1 MMLELLATPLFGL
14 SLTALAGVLAL
25 YLKRVLG
32 WSLFNPMLFSMALI
46 IAVLVTFN
54 IPYASYAAGGDLILK
69 MLGPITV
76 VLAVPLYQHHD
87 KLKRH
92 ALAIL
97 LGVTLGSLS
106 ALVSVYLFSMLLG
119 LDMTLMKSLLPRS
132 ITTPI
137 GIASSEMIEGLVGLT
152 VLSIVITGTFGA
164 LIAEWVFKTFKIHE
178 PIAKGV
184 SLGTGA
190 HAIGT
195 GRAFEYGTL
204 EGAMSGLSIAIA
216 GVSTILWLLLFR
228 FFGLI

>member
-1 MMLELLATPLFGL
+1 MEASLATPLFGL
-14 SLTALAGVLAL
+14 VMTLIAGAAGL
-25 YLKRVLG
+25 YVKKKIA
-32 WSLFNPMLFSMALI
+32 WKLFNPMLFSMLLI
-46 IAVLVTFN
+46 IAVLLAAN
-54 IPYASYAAGGDLILK
+54 IPYADYALGGDLILK

-76 VLAVPLYQHHD
+76 VLAVPLYQHHA
-87 KLKRH
+87 KLRQH

-97 LGVTLGSLS
+97 LGVAIGSLA
-106 ALVSVYLFSMLLG
+106 ALVSVYLFALAAG
-119 LDMTLMKSLLPRS
+119 LDMTLLKSLLPRS

-137 GIASSEMIEGLVGLT
+137 GIAASEMIEGIVGLT
-152 VLSIVITGTFGA
+152 VVSIVITGTFGA
-164 LIAEWVFKTFKIHE
+164 IVSDWVFKTFRITE

-216 GVSTILWLLLFR
+216 GVSTILWLFLFQ
-228 FFGLI
+228 FLGLI

>member
-1 MMLELLATPLFGL
+1 MIEAFLSTPFFGL
-14 SLTALAGVLAL
+14 GLTVMAAM
-25 YLKRVLG
+25 LG
-32 WSLFNPMLFSMALI
+32 LTIKMKSSWSLFNPMLFSMLLI
-46 IAVLVTFN
+46 IAVLVVAN
-54 IPYASYAAGGDLILK
+54 ISYEQYQIGGDLILK

-87 KLKRH
+87 RLKQH

-97 LGVTLGSLS
+97 LGVVLGSLS
-106 ALVSVYLFSMLLG
+106 ALVSVYLFSLLAG
-119 LDMTLMKSLLPRS
+119 IDMTLMKSLLPRS

-137 GIASSEMIEGLVGLT
+137 GISASEMLDGLVGLT
-152 VLSIVITGTFGA
+152 VVSIVITGTFGA
-164 LIAEWVFKTFKIHE
+164 IVADWVFKQFKITD

-195 GRAFEYGTL
+195 GKAFEYGRL

-216 GVSTILWLLLFR
+216 GVSTILWLFLFS
-228 FFGLI
+228 FLGLI